1 MILGICS
8 GTDENAIKLV
18 KDIGYRYIETWLP
31 SVCGED
37 NKEKYENFRSALDK
51 NKIRCEVG
59 QFAFPGEYNPEGK
72 QTKEALEKIREYVY
86 NLISSTADLSIERLV
101 IGAGGARVLPSPD
114 KFDNVM
120 EQMADILKYA
130 ISPVLDE
137 FGVIATIEPL
147 VKGETTILN
156 TTEQGVNVAKL
167 ANVPNIKVMV
177 DLYHSANEDITFDA
191 FPKYKGYI
199 MHSHIGKPQ
208 PRVHPSPD
216 DGYAYAPF
224 FAALRSAGFNGRM
237 SLEAGKSN
245 PDYKTSLENAFKV
258 LEPLL

>member
-31 SVCGED
+31 SLCGED
-37 NKEKYENFRSALDK
+37 NKKKHESFLSALDK

-216 DGYAYAPF
+216 DGYDYAPF
-224 FAALRSAGFNGRM
+224 FTALRSAGFNSRM
-237 SLEAGKSN
+237 SVEAGKSDL
-245 PDYKTSLENAFKV
+245 DYKTSLENAFKV